1 MCPGDC
7 QMMTRTR
14 LVPLLAL
21 AAAAGLAM
29 TPSARAGDVTWDN
42 GANNLVWD
50 TVSLNWGGLAWNSAA
65 GDGAIFG
72 AAGIGA
78 ISMPGPIGARSL
90 NFTVGG
96 YSIAGPGPLSL
107 SNAGASTLAAGAIN
121 VDTIGNVATVN
132 TPIISSVGMRKLGS
146 GTLELSAMNSIG
158 GTIPLAGYV
167 SANVLVNSPGAATSG
182 SLRLLN

>member
-1 MCPGDC
+1 
-7 QMMTRTR
+7 MMTRTR

-50 TVSLNWGGLAWNSAA
+50 TASLNWGGLAWNSAA

-78 ISMPGPIGARSL
+78 IETVEDVWR
-90 NFTVGG
+90 VGG
-96 YSIAGPGPLSL
+96 VDARTVVDDAELG
-107 SNAGASTLAAGAIN
+107 LAAWQRPQEDVDGGA
-121 VDTIGNVATVN
+121 VAGVRPRVRQQVADN
-132 TPIISSVGMRKLGS
+132 
-146 GTLELSAMNSIG
+146 
-158 GTIPLAGYV
+158 LAEP
-167 SANVLVNSPGAATSG
+167 VLVARDDHGRG
-182 SLRLLN
+182 DI